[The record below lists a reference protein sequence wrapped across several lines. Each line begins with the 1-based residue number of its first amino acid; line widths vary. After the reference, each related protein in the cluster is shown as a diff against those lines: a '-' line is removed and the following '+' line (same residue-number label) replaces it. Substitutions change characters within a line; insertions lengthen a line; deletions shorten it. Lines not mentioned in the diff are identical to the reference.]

1 MIVVRHFLQD
11 NSDSKSLI
19 IFTFII
25 ILSKYIKISYVIFY
39 YQQLL
44 RQLRDQV
51 DGLPASDSSLDEDLD
66 LYEA

>member
-39 YQQLL
+39 YQQLW